1 MEQCLPSV
9 FDRDGE
15 YYLCQEGQGLLVG
28 AYERHFRFRT
38 EDKTPLDFGHE
49 LFENGLE
56 RIDKNFLRAIDSV
69 PVIVEASNKCVIN
82 GPMICSPHSNVL
94 SHHAHEYVC

>member
-1 MEQCLPSV
+1 MEQCLPFV

-15 YYLCQEGQGLLVG
+15 YYLCQEALGLLVG
-28 AYERHFRFRT
+28 AYGRNFRFWT

-56 RIDKNFLRAIDSV
+56 RIDKIFCPLL
-69 PVIVEASNKCVIN
+69 IVFQ
-82 GPMICSPHSNVL
+82 L
-94 SHHAHEYVC
+94 S